1 MAKKRRS
8 YTPEF
13 KFRIALEALQGMK
26 TIAEI
31 GQEHQVHPNQVRAW
45 KKQLQEEGS
54 QVFSKPH
61 QGVEKLQQRKE
72 EALYEQIGRLQ
83 MELAWL
89 KKSCLIRVRSSG
101 AWWSQSIHPSAFV
114 ASVN

>member
-1 MAKKRRS
+1 MMAKKRRS

-13 KFRIALEALQGMK
+13 KFRIALDALKGMK
-26 TIAEI
+26 TIAQI

-54 QVFSKPH
+54 LVFSQNH
-61 QGVEKLQQRKE
+61 HRTEKERELKE

-89 KKSCLIRVRSSG
+89 KKK
-101 AWWSQSIHPSAFV
+101 A
-114 ASVN
+114 ASFD

>member
-13 KFRIALEALQGMK
+13 KFRVALEAMKSMK
-26 TIAEI
+26 TIAQI
-31 GQEHQVHPNQVRAW
+31 AQENQVHPNQVRAW
-45 KKQLQEEGS
+45 KKHLQESGS
-54 QVFSKPH
+54 QVFSKDNRRA
-61 QGVEKLQQRKE
+61 EKVQQRKE

-89 KKSCLIRVRSSG
+89 KKK
-101 AWWSQSIHPSAFV
+101 AADFD
-114 ASVN
+114 